1 MNQNNPLNPLTNQ
14 TLAHGKM
21 CEDIG
26 IYYNI
31 HIQSSD
37 SSLSNPSNPHL
48 TPATIAF
55 PQSSSSHS
63 SPTLFYNQTTSSLF
77 PSYSSKPIYSLYPLL
92 ENFLYSDIT
101 SDRPEFEKWVEW
113 SKERGYKSSRIVD
126 FKDGLYLI
134 SEGSGKE
141 DGGKGEGHW
150 DIYKLPYHHGRGG
163 IGKPVLSDTYT
174 SRQIHK
180 FKMMLVCK
188 NVSRY
193 GYDYC
198 GFCPRCLAYKSN
210 NKLFAKKAS
219 EIQKLEGDIE
229 DLKKLEK
236 GNAYIS
242 SRKRWQGYLED
253 VLLKGKKAKKFRKRT
268 KVLERWASNPKKY
281 ILHAE
286 KRLLKLQ
293 QAAKVLEENVKLSLE
308 PHYFI
313 SVCTPA
319 SLHVLYNV
327 QEAWFTPNE
336 VEAGKK
342 SSDALKRILKGL
354 KGKGGGFSDTLRC
367 VFRDLVVEAVK
378 EAVKERYPEVE
389 LSMEHQLH
397 PCNKWDM
404 APDIHFLIRRTV
416 LDKGVVRE
424 LPFDADVLR
433 KAVEGKMK
441 LFVKVARRIIKSW
454 KGKCRATAFQKWKKD
469 VREAEK
475 TINETGILAETV
487 DIQVREPRQL
497 LSTHRYLRR
506 YPMENIYS
514 MYFKKEEGKVHV
526 TYWDKDGENDKAEHG
541 VLDFLWRLVG
551 FDGRKFGVK
560 YNGDYS
566 SSKVM
571 KRFEKMEAHEDA
583 CGKSITDSTDAM
595 GQEMIDRHATI
606 DGGLLEKIRKLLPAD
621 NSHVSNIKD
630 VM

>member
-1 MNQNNPLNPLTNQ
+1 MKPLNPLTNQ
-14 TLAHGKM
+14 TPDTSQ
-21 CEDIG
+21 DIG
-26 IYYNI
+26 IYSYI

-37 SSLSNPSNPHL
+37 SSLSTHSNPHF

-63 SPTLFYNQTTSSLF
+63 SSTLFYNQTTSSIYS
-77 PSYSSKPIYSLYPLL
+77 SYSSKPIYSLYPILQT
-92 ENFLYSDIT
+92 FLYSDST
-101 SDRPEFEKWVEW
+101 SDLPEFKKWVEW
-113 SKERGYKSSRIVD
+113 SIGMGYTSSRIVD

-180 FKMMLVCK
+180 FKMMWGCK

-210 NKLFAKKAS
+210 KKLFAKKAS

-229 DLKKLEK
+229 DLKKLEE

-242 SRKRWQGYLED
+242 SLNKRLDYVEE
-253 VLLKGKKAKKFRKRT
+253 VLLKGKAKAKKFRKRI
-268 KVLERWASNPKKY
+268 KVLKRWASNPKKY

-378 EAVKERYPEVE
+378 ERYPEVE

-469 VREAEK
+469 AREVEK

-497 LSTHRYLRR
+497 LSTHKYLRR
-506 YPMENIYS
+506 YPMENVYS

-526 TYWDKDGENDKAEHG
+526 TYWDKDGKNDKAEHG

-583 CGKSITDSTDAM
+583 CGKSITDSTETM
-595 GQEMIDRHATI
+595 RQEMRARHATI
-606 DGGLLEKIRKLLPAD
+606 DGGLLERSAKCNQRQILIVPY
-621 NSHVSNIKD
+621 IKE
-630 VM
+630 VLYFFTA